1 MKSEQMI
8 EALEAAAAKLG
19 VRVRYEPLPP
29 GGVLS
34 GGGLCRVR
42 GEWHLIID
50 KKSSPA
56 DRAAILADALA
67 DFDLAAVELPAKLRQ
82 MLEARRA
89 QSHGTAA
96 SVSADDVVGGE

>member
-1 MKSEQMI
+1 MKSEQMT
-8 EALEAAAAKLG
+8 EALEAAAAQLG

-50 KKSSPA
+50 KKSSAPE
-56 DRAAILADALA
+56 RAAILADALA
-67 DFDLAAVELPAKLRQ
+67 SFDLTTIELSPKLRQ

-89 QSHGTAA
+89 QSHGSAA
-96 SVSADDVVGGE
+96 SVEADPA